1 MVVNICEDFS
11 NLEHLSSAKAA
22 KAEHRMFEQT
32 IGQRC
37 MHRFTIF
44 NSFVACGHHLVN
56 ALAAE
61 KGAMRLCVLELLR
74 AAP

>member
-1 MVVNICEDFS
+1 MVVNICEDVS
-11 NLEHLSSAKAA
+11 NLEHLLSA

-37 MHRFTIF
+37 MHRFTMF

-61 KGAMRLCVLELLR
+61 KEAMRLCVLELLR